1 MDGYYINSVSTV
13 LNVGPQI
20 PDTHILLF
28 GGNFET
34 DKTLV
39 TTVFLFQLIHHP
51 MVDIGYIFW
60 IGVKTWR
67 DKKWMKINRHENL
80 LTDRINYISNTGWQH
95 GIMDMKTSIWRF
107 KVVEENSTYKSLRIS
122 LLSRVTNK
130 LEDNLFVLI

>member
-1 MDGYYINSVSTV
+1 M
-13 LNVGPQI
+13 LKFLVGGWILYKFSFHGVECWTQI

-51 MVDIGYIFW
+51 MVDTGYIFW

-95 GIMDMKTSIWRF
+95 GIIDMKTSIWCF
-107 KVVEENSTYKSLRIS
+107 KVAEENSTYTSLS
-122 LLSRVTNK
+122 ANK